1 MGNALPSIKD
11 TASVG
16 YDTHI
21 HPTAV
26 VRDSRL
32 GSYVDIGE
40 RVTLDEVIMGDF
52 SYIARD
58 AMAIYTT
65 IGKFC
70 SIAAATRIN
79 PGNHPMWRA
88 TQHHFTYRSKRYGM
102 ADADDDA
109 FFQWRRDAHVSIG
122 HDVWIGHGA
131 VLLAGVSVGTGA
143 VIAAGAVV
151 SKPVDP
157 YTIVGGIPAKVI
169 KRRHPA
175 AISERLMALAW
186 WDWPFEQ
193 LKAALADFRTLSVE
207 QFVEKYEAQ

>member
-1 MGNALPSIKD
+1 M
-11 TASVG
+11 G
-16 YDTHI
+16 YDTHV

-26 VRDSRL
+26 VRDTRL

-40 RVTLDEVIMGDF
+40 RVTLDEVVMGDF

-58 AMAIYTT
+58 AMVIYTT

-102 ADADDDA
+102 ADADDAD

-131 VLLAGVSVGTGA
+131 VVLAGVPVGTGA

-157 YTIVGGIPAKVI
+157 YTIVGGIPARVI
-169 KRRHPA
+169 KRRHPEQVA
-175 AISERLMALAW
+175 ERLMALAW
-186 WDWPFEQ
+186 WDWPFER
-193 LKAALADFRTLSVE
+193 LKAALPDFRNLSAE
-207 QFVEKYEAQ
+207 AFLEKHAG